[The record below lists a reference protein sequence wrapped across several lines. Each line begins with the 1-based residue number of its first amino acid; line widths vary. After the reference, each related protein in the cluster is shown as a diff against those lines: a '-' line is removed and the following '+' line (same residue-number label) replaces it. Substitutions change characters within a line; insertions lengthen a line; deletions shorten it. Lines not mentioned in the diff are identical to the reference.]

1 MIEHFKCVDH
11 SLWADPTTGNPWLT
25 NGQFNAEMVEMLT
38 HLLGCVVEHVWT
50 RHWWGRQVWHCP
62 WFILLFYLAE
72 EELLS
77 WAITIG
83 LLNESL
89 PLASMD
95 LWLGVCWCYD
105 MSHERMWVCEIDR
118 PNSLQFRTLLR
129 TLLLKGLPPLPTQL
143 FDWLLDSQRC
153 HPMSDCRPPPTQ
165 IGIWH
170 QHIWHQR
177 IWHLQLSIKFFRCHL
192 GLVCSE
198 CVLLPLL
205 FSLVLALLAVAFLGV
220 CHGANR
226 LDVSQVVV
234 VEGNTTGALS
244 HVLKFLLLEV

>member
-1 MIEHFKCVDH
+1 MVFFRWLTRLVLEPYSLLVVRGDRWMAKTQVLCIIFPVLCWPEIGRVLGWWVKDNIWCTFLEFIVIEHLKCVDH
-11 SLWADPTTGNPWLT
+11 SLWADPTTSDPWLT

-89 PLASMD
+89 PLASVD

-129 TLLLKGLPPLPTQL
+129 TLLLEGLPPLPTQL
-143 FDWLLDSQRC
+143 FDWLLTSQRC
-153 HPMSDCRPPPTQ
+153 HPMCDCRPPPTQ

-177 IWHLQLSIKFFRCHL
+177 IWHLQLSI
-192 GLVCSE
+192 
-198 CVLLPLL
+198 
-205 FSLVLALLAVAFLGV
+205 
-220 CHGANR
+220 
-226 LDVSQVVV
+226 
-234 VEGNTTGALS
+234 
-244 HVLKFLLLEV
+244 